1 MRSVVGQR
9 IFQRG
14 TGCLLHVDQN
24 TVCVIMRE
32 STARDISP
40 RRRQDARGCG
50 AGIPGMW
57 HQTSEI
63 PGAAWR
69 DQKEFSN
76 FALIIIRAGG
86 VCPDCDLFSL
96 RGMRFSAR

>member
-1 MRSVVGQR
+1 MSLA
-9 IFQRG
+9 RG
-14 TGCLLHVDQN
+14 AKHRVRHHA
-24 TVCVIMRE
+24 RE
-32 STARDISP
+32 HRDIS
-40 RRRQDARGCG
+40 QRGGRTCGGVG
-50 AGIPGMW
+50 AGIPGIS

-86 VCPDCDLFSL
+86 VCPDCDLSL
-96 RGMRFSAR
+96 GRGMRLRAR